1 MKKRNAFE
9 KALLGDKPTLQ
20 GGVYNYLGRQEIV
33 PAPLKWKSAPDHPES
48 FLAYITQEEADLLIK
63 ADLYGTLTDGKPNA
77 GPFGI
82 MSLNGGGDGG
92 GGDGGGGGGDG
103 GGGGGDAGGGGSA
116 GAGDS
121 GGGGG
126 AGAAG
131 DSGDAGG
138 GGAGAAGAAGD
149 AGEGE
154 GDDGEGDDE
163 GEEDDPTDPVDS
175 PVKSYFRNMITNPL
189 PTIIGLVNPI
199 AGIVA
204 RAVMSSP
211 SSTASTGPSGP
222 ASTTTGGGAGSSS
235 FVNPNDPLKLKTL
248 KKGGITSL
256 F

>member
-92 GGDGGGGGGDG
+92 GDGGGGGGDG

-149 AGEGE
+149 AGEG
-154 GDDGEGDDE
+154 DAGEGDSEDSE
-163 GEEDDPTDPVDS
+163 DEEDSTASS
-175 PVKSYFRNMITNPL
+175 PVKTYINSIIANPI
-189 PTIIGLVNPI
+189 PTIIGMVNPV
-199 AGIVA
+199 AGLVA
-204 RAVMSSP
+204 RAFMSSP
-211 SSTASTGPSGP
+211 SSSTATGPSGP

-235 FVNPNDPLKLKTL
+235 SVNPNDPLKLKTL